1 MNPLALKAA
10 PWVAVAGACV
20 LLATSAASHEREV
33 GRLQVQLASADSMS
47 KAAQADAR
55 NWQRKAAIDSGRAV
69 ALEADTAKANHA
81 LRIAESRY
89 YALNGSL
96 AASRH
101 VLDSLLAQPH
111 DTASNAIYGAASA
124 YVAHADS
131 SLRACSD
138 GLTAADSALLACQ
151 RQGQAVK
158 AQLFDAQAIVLAL
171 AKDTTA
177 KAIQIRAIKAEA
189 PGFWATWLP
198 RIAAFGLGA
207 LAGRIGR

>member
-1 MNPLALKAA
+1 MNPILTKAA
-10 PWVAVAGACV
+10 PWAISL
-20 LLATSAASHEREV
+20 LLASGLLAGFVQHERQI

-47 KAAQADAR
+47 KAAQSDAR
-55 NWQRKAAIDSGRAV
+55 NWQRKAQIDSGRAV
-69 ALEADTAKANHA
+69 ALEADTAKTNHA
-81 LRIAESRY
+81 LRLAESRY

-96 AASRH
+96 TASRH

-131 SLRACSD
+131 SLRACSG

-151 RQGQAVK
+151 RQGAAVK
-158 AQLFDAQAIVLAL
+158 AQLVDVQAMAQAL
-171 AKDTTA
+171 AKDTVA
-177 KAIQIRAIKAEA
+177 KALQIKAIKAQA
-189 PGFWATWLP
+189 PGFLATWLP

-207 LAGRIGR
+207 LAGRIGK